1 MSAWQVNAVGW
12 CSVLLL
18 FTTMAG
24 QAWKQWSEHTTKGIG
39 RWFFVGQIAASIGFI
54 CYSALQGDAVFVA
67 GNSLVLL
74 AAVSG
79 GGILWW
85 NRTHRAAPGAGNP
98 AQ

>member
-1 MSAWQVNAVGW
+1 MSAWQVNAIGW

-24 QAWKQWSEHTTKGIG
+24 QAWKQWSECTTKGIG

-79 GGILWW
+79 GAILWW
-85 NRTHRAAPGAGNP
+85 NRTHRAATHAST
-98 AQ
+98 ASR

>member
-24 QAWKQWSEHTTKGIG
+24 QAWKQWSERTTKGIG
-39 RWFFVGQIAASIGFI
+39 RWFFVGQIAASVGFI

-79 GGILWW
+79 GAILWW
-85 NRTHRAAPGAGNP
+85 NRTHRAAGQTDSASP
-98 AQ
+98 